1 AGISQWRSF
10 GRCGRAQAQAA
21 RTPGEDLCRRRRGDR
36 RMAGADGGAARP
48 DRPACARP
56 SRPRCGAPAAG
67 EGAGSGYMVRRSPA
81 RRRPSSGRGAA
92 DHRCER
98 RDGVLKLGEKQMSL
112 AHSIHVVNHPLV
124 QHKLTK
130 MRDKETSSTNF
141 RRLLREMGLPLG
153 YDATRDLPLVEREI
167 STPIATMNAP
177 LLEGKKLV
185 VVPILRAGLGL
196 AEGII
201 DLVPL
206 ARVGHVGLYRDP
218 KTLQAVE
225 YYFKIPQDISDRD
238 VIVCD
243 PMLATAHSAIAAV
256 DRLKE
261 SGAKRIKFICVLGSE
276 QGARAFA
283 EVHPD
288 VPVF

>member
-1 AGISQWRSF
+1 
-10 GRCGRAQAQAA
+10 
-21 RTPGEDLCRRRRGDR
+21 
-36 RMAGADGGAARP
+36 
-48 DRPACARP
+48 
-56 SRPRCGAPAAG
+56 
-67 EGAGSGYMVRRSPA
+67 
-81 RRRPSSGRGAA
+81 
-92 DHRCER
+92 
-98 RDGVLKLGEKQMSL
+98 MSL
-112 AHSIHVVNHPLV
+112 PHSIHVVTHPLV
-124 QHKLTK
+124 QHKLSK
-130 MRDKETSSTNF
+130 MRDKETSSADF
-141 RRLLREMGLPLG
+141 RRLLREIGLLLR
-153 YDATRDLPLVEREI
+153 YDATRDLPLVKGRIE
-167 STPIATMNAP
+167 TPLEAMDAP

-206 ARVGHVGLYRDP
+206 ARQGHVGLYRDP

-225 YYFKIPQDISDRD
+225 YYFKMPGDISDRE

-288 VPVF
+288 VPVFAAAIDAKLNDHGYIVPGLGDAGDRLFGTK

>member
-1 AGISQWRSF
+1 
-10 GRCGRAQAQAA
+10 
-21 RTPGEDLCRRRRGDR
+21 
-36 RMAGADGGAARP
+36 
-48 DRPACARP
+48 
-56 SRPRCGAPAAG
+56 
-67 EGAGSGYMVRRSPA
+67 
-81 RRRPSSGRGAA
+81 
-92 DHRCER
+92 
-98 RDGVLKLGEKQMSL
+98 MSL
-112 AHSIHVVNHPLV
+112 PHSIHVVSHPLV

-130 MRDKETSSTNF
+130 LRDKATSSTNF
-141 RRLLREMGLPLG
+141 RRLLREIGLLLG
-153 YDATRDLPLVEREI
+153 YDATRDLPMMQARIE
-167 STPIATMNAP
+167 TPIEAMDAP
-177 LLEGKKLV
+177 LLDGKKLV

-196 AEGII
+196 AEGVT

-218 KTLQAVE
+218 RTLQAVE
-225 YYFKIPQDISDRD
+225 YYLKIPQDISDRD

-276 QGARAFA
+276 QGVRTFA

-288 VPVF
+288 VPVFAAAIDAKLNDHGYIVPGLGDAGDRLFGTK

>member
-1 AGISQWRSF
+1 
-10 GRCGRAQAQAA
+10 
-21 RTPGEDLCRRRRGDR
+21 
-36 RMAGADGGAARP
+36 
-48 DRPACARP
+48 
-56 SRPRCGAPAAG
+56 
-67 EGAGSGYMVRRSPA
+67 
-81 RRRPSSGRGAA
+81 
-92 DHRCER
+92 
-98 RDGVLKLGEKQMSL
+98 MSL
-112 AHSIHVVNHPLV
+112 PSSIHVVSHPLV

-130 MRDKETSSTNF
+130 MRDRQTSSTNF
-141 RRLLREMGLPLG
+141 RRLLREMGLLLG
-153 YDATRDLPLVEREI
+153 YDATRDLPMMQARIE
-167 STPIATMNAP
+167 TPIEAMDAP
-177 LLEGKKLV
+177 LLDGKKLV

-218 KTLQAVE
+218 RTLQAVE

-261 SGAKRIKFICVLGSE
+261 SGARRIKFICILGSD

-288 VPVF
+288 VPVFTAAIDERLNENGYIVPGLGDAGDRLFGTK

>member
-1 AGISQWRSF
+1 
-10 GRCGRAQAQAA
+10 
-21 RTPGEDLCRRRRGDR
+21 
-36 RMAGADGGAARP
+36 
-48 DRPACARP
+48 
-56 SRPRCGAPAAG
+56 
-67 EGAGSGYMVRRSPA
+67 
-81 RRRPSSGRGAA
+81 
-92 DHRCER
+92 
-98 RDGVLKLGEKQMSL
+98 MSL
-112 AHSIHVVNHPLV
+112 PHSIHVVTHPLV

-130 MRDKETSSTNF
+130 LRDKATSSTNF
-141 RRLLREMGLPLG
+141 RRLLREIGLLLG
-153 YDATRDLPLVEREI
+153 YDATRDLPTVQSRIE
-167 STPIATMNAP
+167 TPIEAMDAP
-177 LLEGKKLV
+177 LLDGKKLV

-196 AEGII
+196 AEGVI

-218 KTLQAVE
+218 RTLQAVE
-225 YYFKIPQDISDRD
+225 YYLKIPQDISDRD

-276 QGARAFA
+276 QGARTFA

-288 VPVF
+288 VPVFAAAIDAKLNDHGYIVPGLGDAGDRLFATK

>member
-1 AGISQWRSF
+1 
-10 GRCGRAQAQAA
+10 
-21 RTPGEDLCRRRRGDR
+21 
-36 RMAGADGGAARP
+36 
-48 DRPACARP
+48 
-56 SRPRCGAPAAG
+56 
-67 EGAGSGYMVRRSPA
+67 
-81 RRRPSSGRGAA
+81 
-92 DHRCER
+92 
-98 RDGVLKLGEKQMSL
+98 MSL
-112 AHSIHVVNHPLV
+112 PHSIHVVSHPLV

-130 MRDKETSSTNF
+130 LRDKATSSTNF
-141 RRLLREMGLPLG
+141 RRLLREIGLLLG
-153 YDATRDLPLVEREI
+153 YDATRDLPLVQTRIE
-167 STPIATMNAP
+167 TPIEAMDAP
-177 LLEGKKLV
+177 MLDGKKLV

-196 AEGII
+196 AEGVT

-218 KTLQAVE
+218 RTLQAVE
-225 YYFKIPQDISDRD
+225 YYMKIPQDISDRD

-276 QGARAFA
+276 QGARTFA

-288 VPVF
+288 VPVFAAAIDAKLNDHGYIVPGLGDAGDRLFGTK